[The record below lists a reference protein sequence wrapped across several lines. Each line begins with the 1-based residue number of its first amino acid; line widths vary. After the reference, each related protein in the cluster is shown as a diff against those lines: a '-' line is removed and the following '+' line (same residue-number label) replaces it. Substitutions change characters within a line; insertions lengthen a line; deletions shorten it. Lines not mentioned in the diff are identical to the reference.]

1 MILTGPQTASIGL
14 GASLIAVVDYRILLL
29 VIFTGMCA
37 SGLVLLLR
45 PAATTPKPQVAPVS
59 ALQVG

>member
-1 MILTGPQTASIGL
+1 
-14 GASLIAVVDYRILLL
+14 LL

-45 PAATTPKPQVAPVS
+45 PAGTAPKSQVEPVS
-59 ALQVG
+59 AVRVG